1 VIPLAAGITTSA
13 VIRCLLILVVTF
25 VVAELVNRLMERH
38 GGGVSR
44 LLSGKLPAADETRL
58 RMARRLVVAAIV
70 FVGVMTAL
78 VRLPEVGN
86 VASGLLASA
95 GVTALVV
102 GFAAR
107 SVLANLVSGIIV
119 ALAQPVRIGD
129 YVTIDEWEGT
139 VEEVRLTYSYIRA
152 EDNSRIVIP
161 NEQLGSKVIRNFTI
175 MDETSAAAVEFAVP
189 ATAALGVVRREAL
202 DVAAAFSRGRSLER
216 QPTLAV
222 TELAADTVRLRLT
235 IWQESKPDADRA
247 AAGLRFALE
256 ERLKAVVLGP
266 GAGEPAAAAAPA
278 DPEVPADG
286 GAQAGP
292 VVPADPAASAAAEA
306 PADPGAAGSPTG
318 PGARTGPGAST
329 DLAPAKDTPPPD
341 A

>member
-1 VIPLAAGITTSA
+1 MIPLAAGATTSEL
-13 VIRCLLILVVTF
+13 ISSILLLVLTF
-25 VVAELVNRLMERH
+25 VVAGIVNRLMERH

-44 LLSGKLPAADETRL
+44 LLSSKLPAADETRM
-58 RMARRLVVAAIV
+58 RVARRLVVAAII
-70 FVGVMTAL
+70 FVGVMAAL
-78 VRLPEVGN
+78 VRLPEVGT
-86 VASGLLASA
+86 VARGLLASA
-95 GVTALVV
+95 GITALII

-152 EDNSRIVIP
+152 DDNSRIVIP

-175 MDETSAAAVEFAVP
+175 MDETSAAVVEFVVP
-189 ATAALGVVRREAL
+189 LSAALDVVRREAL

-222 TELAADTVRLRLT
+222 TELAADTVRLRLM

-256 ERLKAVVLGP
+256 ERLKAVAREPEAGASADLG
-266 GAGEPAAAAAPA
+266 APA
-278 DPEVPADG
+278 D
-286 GAQAGP
+286 
-292 VVPADPAASAAAEA
+292 
-306 PADPGAAGSPTG
+306 
-318 PGARTGPGAST
+318 
-329 DLAPAKDTPPPD
+329 LAPTKDTPPPG

>member
-1 VIPLAAGITTSA
+1 MITLAAGATTDDIITC
-13 VIRCLLILVVTF
+13 VLLLVATF
-25 VVAELVNRLMERH
+25 VVAGIVNRLMERH
-38 GGGVSR
+38 GGGVTR
-44 LLSGKLPAADETRL
+44 LLSSKLAVADETRL
-58 RMARRLVVAAIV
+58 RMARRLIVAAIIFVGVVAA
-70 FVGVMTAL
+70 L
-78 VRLPEVGN
+78 EKLPEVGS
-86 VASGLLASA
+86 VARGLLASA
-95 GVTALVV
+95 GITALII

-161 NEQLGSKVIRNFTI
+161 NEQLGSKVIRNFTL
-175 MDETSAAAVEFAVP
+175 MDETSAAVVEFVVP
-189 ATAALGVVRREAL
+189 VAASLGEVRREAL

-235 IWQESKPDADRA
+235 IWQGSKPDADRA

-256 ERLKAVVLGP
+256 ERLKAVAVR
-266 GAGEPAAAAAPA
+266 
-278 DPEVPADG
+278 
-286 GAQAGP
+286 
-292 VVPADPAASAAAEA
+292 
-306 PADPGAAGSPTG
+306 PGAAGPSDG
-318 PGARTGPGAST
+318 PASGDRAAPDHSAAENDPAAAT
-329 DLAPAKDTPPPD
+329 DPA

>member
-1 VIPLAAGITTSA
+1 MVPLATSATTSDV
-13 VIRCLLILVVTF
+13 VISILLLVLTF
-25 VVAELVNRLMERH
+25 VVAGLVNRLMERH

-44 LLSGKLPAADETRL
+44 LLSSKLPAADETRL
-58 RMARRLVVAAIV
+58 RVARRLVVAAII
-70 FVGVMTAL
+70 FVGVMAAL
-78 VRLPEVGN
+78 AKLPEVGS
-86 VASGLLASA
+86 VARGLLASA
-95 GVTALVV
+95 GITALIV

-139 VEEVRLTYSYIRA
+139 IEEVRLTYSYIRA
-152 EDNSRIVIP
+152 ADNSRIVIP

-175 MDETSAAAVEFAVP
+175 MDETSAAVVEFVVP
-189 ATAALGVVRREAL
+189 VSAALDVVRREAL

-222 TELAADTVRLRLT
+222 TELAADTVRLRLM
-235 IWQESKPDADRA
+235 IWQESKSDADRA

-256 ERLKAVVLGP
+256 ERLKAVARGP
-266 GAGEPAAAAAPA
+266 QADEPDATA
-278 DPEVPADG
+278 DPDAT
-286 GAQAGP
+286 AGLG
-292 VVPADPAASAAAEA
+292 ASA
-306 PADPGAAGSPTG
+306 SL
-318 PGARTGPGAST
+318 GASAG
-329 DLAPAKDTPPPD
+329 LAPAKDTPPPD